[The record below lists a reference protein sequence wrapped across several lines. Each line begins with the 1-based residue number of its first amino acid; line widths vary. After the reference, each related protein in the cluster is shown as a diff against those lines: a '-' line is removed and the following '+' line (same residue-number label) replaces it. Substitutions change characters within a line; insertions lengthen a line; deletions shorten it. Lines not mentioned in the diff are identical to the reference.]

1 MAKKMNTDCQKLIL
15 TVCMVS
21 RGMAVTN
28 TIRDEVIFDNGEW
41 NVVKITEDE
50 VNDKLKKLAK
60 WRKAPLPFQVG
71 VYIPAIVRGWL
82 WSLIKEIDYDNV
94 YNDTDSIKLLGN
106 HDVLFE
112 KFNKLQLE
120 KHKAAAEY
128 LGISPEDFAPV
139 DPKGVPHP
147 IGIFE
152 KEETAQLFSTLG
164 AKRYAETV
172 NGETW
177 ITVAGVRKQKIN
189 NIHEFFNNRIFS
201 ETESGKTICAYID
214 DQKPLIFR
222 DMYGNLQV
230 ATEQNT
236 INLRP
241 TSYNLSVDDKYYSYF
256 TAVQASCLFGDNQME
271 SEEIWNGETLL

>member
-1 MAKKMNTDCQKLIL
+1 
-15 TVCMVS
+15 
-21 RGMAVTN
+21 MAVTN
-28 TIRDEVIFDNGEW
+28 TIRDEVVFDHGEW

-50 VNDKLKKLAK
+50 VNNKLKKLAE

-106 HDVLFE
+106 YDVLFE

-139 DPKGVPHP
+139 DPKGIPHP

-214 DQKPLIFR
+214 DQEPFIFR

-256 TAVQASCLFGDNQME
+256 TAVQASCLFGDNQTE
-271 SEEIWNGETLL
+271 SEEIWNEKI